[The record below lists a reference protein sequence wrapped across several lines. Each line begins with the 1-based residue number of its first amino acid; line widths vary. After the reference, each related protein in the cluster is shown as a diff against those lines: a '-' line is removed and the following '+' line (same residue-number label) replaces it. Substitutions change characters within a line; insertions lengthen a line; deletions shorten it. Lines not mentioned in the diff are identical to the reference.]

1 MVSKSKKITCI
12 LLILFV
18 FIAIFGNLKSIADS
32 GYTINV
38 TEEKSYQISNV
49 NDAEANWILS
59 DSSVVTI
66 INTGKSGIQI
76 GSYANYTYSV
86 TIKALKKGTTT
97 LSLQSSNGT
106 IISSTNIEV
115 TNNLISI
122 EGFEESVVNITKGKE
137 YQSVLMTTPVNPDDL
152 GVVTWSS
159 SNTDIA
165 TIDENGKVK
174 AKEYG
179 TTTIKAVVQGKEYTY
194 TLNVV
199 LPFTDVKTTDWF
211 YGAVKYTYDNG
222 ILKGATD
229 TEFRPSKNITRADL
243 LTILWRMEGEP
254 QVTGVKDFPD
264 ISEKAYYANAVRWG
278 TKNNIVSGYKN
289 GKFGPTDNITR
300 EQLATILYNYA
311 KYKGKN
317 VTANPDL
324 SKYKDWHK
332 VTGYAQP
339 AMKWA
344 IAKGVVSGKDNST
357 RLDPQ
362 GTASRAEATAMIYNY
377 CTKIK

>member
-1 MVSKSKKITCI
+1 MSSKTKKIIGI
-12 LLILFV
+12 LLILIL
-18 FIAIFGNLKSIADS
+18 FIAIFGNLKSIAAPT
-32 GYTINV
+32 YTINA

-49 NDAEANWILS
+49 NYADANWVLT
-59 DSSVVTI
+59 DSTVATI
-66 INTGKSGIQI
+66 TNTGKSGIQI
-76 GSYANYTYSV
+76 DNYINYTYSV
-86 TIKALKKGTTT
+86 TIKALKKGNTT
-97 LSLQSSNGT
+97 LILRDSYGA
-106 IISSTNIEV
+106 IISRTNIEV

-264 ISEKAYYANAVRWG
+264 VSTEAYYANAVRWG

-377 CTKIK
+377 CTRIK

>member
-106 IISSTNIEV
+106 IISSTSIEV

-152 GVVTWSS
+152 GEVTWSS

-243 LTILWRMEGEP
+243 LTILWRMEGET

-264 ISEKAYYANAVRWG
+264 VSTEAYYANAVRWG
-278 TKNNIVSGYKN
+278 TKNNIVSGYNN
-289 GKFGPTDNITR
+289 GNFGPTDNITR

-311 KYKGKN
+311 KYKEKD
-317 VTANPDL
+317 VTVNPDL

-344 IAKGVVSGKDNST
+344 IAKGVVNGKDNST

>member
-106 IISSTNIEV
+106 IISSTSIEV

-152 GVVTWSS
+152 GEVTWSS

-179 TTTIKAVVQGKEYTY
+179 TTTIKAVVQGKEYTD

-264 ISEKAYYANAVRWG
+264 VSTEAYYANAVRWG
-278 TKNNIVSGYKN
+278 TKNNIVSGYNN
-289 GKFGPTDNITR
+289 GNFGPTDNITR

-344 IAKGVVSGKDNST
+344 IEKGVVNGKDNST

-377 CTKIK
+377 CTRIK

>member
-106 IISSTNIEV
+106 IISSTSIEV

-152 GVVTWSS
+152 GEVTWSS

-264 ISEKAYYANAVRWG
+264 VSTEAYYANAVRWG

-317 VTANPDL
+317 VTANPDI
-324 SKYKDWHK
+324 SKYKDWYK
-332 VTGYAQP
+332 VTGYAQT
-339 AMKWA
+339 AIKWA
-344 IAKGVVSGKDNST
+344 IAKGVVNGKDNST

-377 CTKIK
+377 CTRIK